1 MKTAVRLIGLRL
13 CTNLP
18 GFSYGEI
25 MEEIVVT
32 TQERKHN
39 VQEVGIAIN
48 ALTGD
53 QMDQLG
59 YTNSQQVTAMAA
71 DVSTVQPNGKSNY
84 SNAIC
89 GAENSDYTANVLTLT
104 YNI

>member
-1 MKTAVRLIGLRL
+1 MKTTVRLIGLVL

-18 GFSYGEI
+18 AFSWSDI
-25 MEEIVVT
+25 VEEIVVT
-32 TQERKHN
+32 AQEREHN

-84 SNAIC
+84 SNAI
-89 GAENSDYTANVLTLT
+89 GSTENSDFTTNVLTLP
-104 YNI
+104 YNF

>member
-18 GFSYGEI
+18 GFSYGDI
-25 MEEIVVT
+25 MEEIAVT
-32 TQERKHN
+32 TQEHEHN

-48 ALTGD
+48 ALTGG

-59 YTNSQQVTAMAA
+59 YTNTQQATAMAA
-71 DVSTVQPNGKSNY
+71 DVSVVQPNGKSNY

-89 GAENSDYTANVLTLT
+89 GAENSDFTTNVLTLT
-104 YNI
+104 YNF

>member
-13 CTNLP
+13 CTHLP

-32 TQERKHN
+32 TQEREHN
-39 VQEVGIAIN
+39 GQEVGIAIN
-48 ALTGD
+48 ALAGD

-59 YTNSQQVTAMAA
+59 YTNAQQVTTMAA

-84 SNAIC
+84 SNAI
-89 GAENSDYTANVLTLT
+89 GSTENSDFTTNVLTLT
-104 YNI
+104 YNF